1 MIRHLL
7 HALVLFFAD
16 RFSSCLVFILQP
28 APSRSRRTNT
38 KERGD
43 DRHAQIVAELSLR
56 RPKGSGELDGGHRLQ
71 IFWRELYASRCERE
85 CQGQFFLL
93 VKCENKVWP
102 ALPLEHAVR

>member
-38 KERGD
+38 ERGD
-43 DRHAQIVAELSLR
+43 QITRGVSYDCECRCRSFRRSIDADRSSHVHD
-56 RPKGSGELDGGHRLQ
+56 KH
-71 IFWRELYASRCERE
+71 
-85 CQGQFFLL
+85 
-93 VKCENKVWP
+93 
-102 ALPLEHAVR
+102 